1 METNT
6 KTFSVYRIWAP
17 SSPLQYIGSTTQK
30 LSQRLGG
37 HAVNYRRWVAG
48 KCHYESSFE
57 LMKLPDVRIELIE
70 VVKTTSKQ
78 VLQAREGHHIRTL
91 DCVNRHVAGR
101 TDAEYYVDN
110 RETRL
115 KEITAY
121 NALHRAEITAR
132 DSVKHDCP
140 CGSSHTHG
148 NTAHHRNTKKHLA
161 YIAAQATI

>member
-17 SSPLQYIGSTTQK
+17 SSPLQYIGSTTQI

-48 KCHYESSFE
+48 KYHYVSSFE

-70 VVKTTSKQ
+70 VVVTTSKQ
-78 VLQAREGHHIRTL
+78 VLKAREGHHIRAL
-91 DCVNRHVAGR
+91 DCTNKYIAGR

-110 RETRL
+110 RETLL
-115 KEITAY
+115 KEMAVY
-121 NALHRAEITAR
+121 KAAHRVEIAAR

-148 NTAHHRNTKKHLA
+148 NTEIQRSTLHTSQHK
-161 YIAAQATI
+161 QQFES